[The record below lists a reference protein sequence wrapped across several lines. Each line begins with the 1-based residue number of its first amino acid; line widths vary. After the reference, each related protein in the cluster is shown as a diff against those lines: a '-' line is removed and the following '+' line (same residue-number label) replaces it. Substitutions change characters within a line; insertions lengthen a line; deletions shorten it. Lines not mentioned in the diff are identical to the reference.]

1 MSSQNYNN
9 GPSPLSNLRL
19 VSYCPLCN
27 THYNP
32 SEAKLLDQKEG
43 AHLIHVECRSCGSS
57 ILAVVITG
65 GIGVSSVG
73 LVTDLTSQDVIRFK
87 NETAVSEDD
96 VLAAYQVLSEGR
108 DLRGLLVD

>member
-1 MSSQNYNN
+1 MANQNHNN
-9 GPSPLSNLRL
+9 SPSPLSNLRF

-32 SEAKLLDQKEG
+32 SEAKLLDQKDG

-65 GIGVSSVG
+65 GIGISSVG
-73 LVTDLTSQDVIRFK
+73 LVTDLIAEDVLRFK
-87 NETAVSEDD
+87 GQDSLSEDD
-96 VLAAYQVLSEGR
+96 VLAAYELLRSGVVKDLS
-108 DLRGLLVD
+108 